1 MPLYCRR
8 KFGSQTPTIW
18 TDEAAEMGRGREEKE
33 PEEKSEKRKKG
44 RRQEIKV
51 RKKVQKSQS
60 TVFLQCFV
68 AQEGR
73 KVGMKWCRKHISK
86 SKS

>member
-1 MPLYCRR
+1 
-8 KFGSQTPTIW
+8 
-18 TDEAAEMGRGREEKE
+18 MGRGREEKE
-33 PEEKSEKRKKG
+33 PEEKKSEKRKKG

-73 KVGMKWCRKHISK
+73 KVGMKWCREAHFEVKIVKIPHVRS
-86 SKS
+86 SFAS